1 MFEKYLIEHCSPTLA
16 SIKTANLFSYTFGK
30 DSSPESSI
38 EFWNKCMSEKGI
50 ELILLRKRDSR
61 ALIYVCRRKKLCEDL
76 SKDGVAEFL
85 REFGYCST
93 DADYSINRLKTRISE
108 SFDFPHEIGVFLG
121 YPLDDVKGFI
131 ENAGANSKCTGCWKV
146 YCNECEAVKIFEK
159 YKKCRE
165 VYSRL
170 WHSGAR
176 NILELTVA
184 A

>member
-1 MFEKYLIEHCSPTLA
+1 
-16 SIKTANLFSYTFGK
+16 
-30 DSSPESSI
+30 
-38 EFWNKCMSEKGI
+38 MSEKGI
-50 ELILLRKRDSR
+50 ELILLRKRDNR